1 MSETLD
7 LELSR
12 RQREYI
18 ALLPV
23 STPEAAEEMGV
34 SETTVEDHRN
44 AIRGKLEDA
53 DTEARLEYDRSS
65 RQWALVGE
73 HSGSVRRLSTQ
84 AKQTITKKANEYRTE
99 MEARLLRRLP
109 DAVDPLNAVPDP
121 TPGAEDMVLAFGD
134 LHIGDTVETEHGE
147 VFNPLTAAKD
157 ALSITRRTLQIRA
170 MLGDMVEVENL
181 HVFLNGD
188 FVTGM
193 DVYDGQAFDIVLGLG
208 DQLALGVELLWRQLA
223 TFSEHFETVTV
234 TCTLGNHGR
243 DRGSYKSGQA
253 NQDLNCYRWLADRL
267 LAAGYDNIDFHISG
281 GEHSVTREIRGH
293 TYLHRHGQHE
303 QVHAGAT
310 ARSQSDQR
318 GLLYAN
324 DFDVQVRGHYHQERK
339 ESVLNAADVVTT
351 PSPKPGDEFAEL
363 IGQPDCSEHRRL
375 AKVWRVSDKRPMI
388 GETTIDDIGRDIP
401 DDEVPTIDDIRER
414 YRTSL

>member
-1 MSETLD
+1 MSDD
-7 LELSR
+7 LPELSR

-18 ALLPV
+18 GLLPI
-23 STPEAAEEMGV
+23 STPEAAEEMSI
-34 SETTVEDHRN
+34 SESTVEDYRN
-44 AIRGKLEDA
+44 QIRKKLDGA
-53 DTEARLEYDRSS
+53 DTHARLEYDRSS
-65 RQWALVGE
+65 NQWALVGE
-73 HSGSVRRLSTQ
+73 NSGAVRRLSTQ

-109 DAVDPLNAVPDP
+109 DAVEPLTAIPEP
-121 TPGAEDMVLAFGD
+121 TPETEDLVLAFGD
-134 LHIGDTVETEHGE
+134 LHIGDSVETENGE
-147 VFNPLTAAKD
+147 VFNPKIAAKD
-157 ALSITRRTLQIRA
+157 ALSITWRTLQIRE
-170 MLGDMVEVENL
+170 MFGDMVDIQNL

-193 DVYDGQAFDIVLGLG
+193 DVYDGQAFDVVLGLG

-223 TFSEHFETVTV
+223 TFSDHFETVTV
-234 TCTLGNHGR
+234 TATLGNHGR
-243 DRGSYKSGQA
+243 DRGSYRSGQA

-267 LAAGYDNIDFHISG
+267 LAGGYDNIDFQISG
-281 GEHSVTREIRGH
+281 GEHSVTREVRGH

-303 QVHAGAT
+303 QVHADAT
-310 ARSQSDQR
+310 ARSQADQR

-339 ESVLNAADVVTT
+339 ESVLNTADVITT

-388 GETTIDDIGRDIP
+388 GETTIDDIGRHIS
-401 DDEVPTIDDIRER
+401 DEAVPTIEDIRER
-414 YRTSL
+414 YRTSR